1 MLLPSAVLSL
11 AQLCAPNVAPST
23 MAALVQSES
32 SGNPYAIGVVGRTL
46 ASQPRTKA
54 EAVETANA
62 LIQQGEN
69 ISLGLSQVNIKN
81 FKGLGITVPE
91 AFEPCANLQAGSK
104 VLSECYHRYS
114 KMKGE
119 GQGALQDA
127 LSCYYS
133 NNDTRGYQKE
143 GKRGD
148 SYVMRIAVNNEKI
161 TAVPAIQ
168 FKPEDVKEVD
178 AKEKTAANDNA
189 TPAKALETGNPK
201 EDTTTSTPDESM
213 SWDVLG
219 DFSNHSK

>member
-46 ASQPRTKA
+46 DAQPRTKE

-69 ISLGLSQVNIKN
+69 ISLGLAQVNIKN
-81 FKGLGITVPE
+81 FKGLGLTVNE

-104 VLSECYHRYS
+104 VLSDCYRRYIGT
-114 KMKGE
+114 KGE

-127 LSCYYS
+127 FSCYYS
-133 NNDTRGYQKE
+133 NNDSRGYEKE

-148 SYVMRIAVNNEKI
+148 SYVMRIAMNNEKL

-168 FKPEDVKEVD
+168 FKPEDVKEV
-178 AKEKTAANDNA
+178 EPQQKTAANDNA
-189 TPAKALETGNPK
+189 TPAKALETGKPGD
-201 EDTTTSTPDESM
+201 DTKTSAPDESM

-219 DFSNHSK
+219 DFSNQSK